1 MRRWLRAYL
10 RDLIELPEAP
20 SQPQPDEERAED
32 FDPDDPKAWL
42 SLDYVH
48 DQVQSQLEEQ
58 SKLWDTVDGRLR
70 LILGVISIVFAAAAA
85 FQRSSPGSGG
95 APLPFVV
102 GAGAIGA
109 VSLFLIAAAIVAWA
123 YWPTDFDRP
132 PKPHELRNLYLTTDP
147 KEVKLIVIDIMLLAY
162 TGNQAIIERKNSAF
176 KLAFGLTAIAT
187 IMLGVAF
194 LGQVACQTAAPHWLW
209 WPFERTGC

>member
-1 MRRWLRAYL
+1 MRRWLRSYL
-10 RDLIELPEAP
+10 QDLLGLAATPP
-20 SQPQPDEERAED
+20 QPQPEETIPTD
-32 FDPDDPKAWL
+32 LDPDDPRSWL

-85 FQRSSPGSGG
+85 FQRSSPTSGG
-95 APLPFVV
+95 ALLPFMV
-102 GAGAIGA
+102 GAGAVAA
-109 VSLFLIAAAIVAWA
+109 VSLFLIAAGIVAWA

-147 KEVKLIVIDIMLLAY
+147 REVKLIVIDITLLAY
-162 TGNQAIIERKNSAF
+162 TGNQVIIERKNLAF
-176 KLAFGLTAIAT
+176 KVAFALTAIAT
-187 IMLGVAF
+187 ILLGLAF
-194 LGQVACQTAAPHWLW
+194 TAACVTLD
-209 WPFERTGC
+209 PFVKLGA

>member
-1 MRRWLRAYL
+1 MRRWLRSYL
-10 RDLIELPEAP
+10 RRLLDLPEALP
-20 SQPQPDEERAED
+20 APEPEETSAEVL
-32 FDPDDPKAWL
+32 DPDDPRSWL

-48 DQVQSQLEEQ
+48 DQVQAQLDEQ
-58 SKLWDTVDGRLR
+58 AKLWDTVDGRLR

-85 FQRSSPGSGG
+85 FQRSSPVLGG
-95 APLPFVV
+95 GPLPFLV

-132 PKPHELRNLYLTTDP
+132 PKPHELRELYLTTDP
-147 KEVKLIVIDIMLLAY
+147 KEVKLIVIDIILLAY
-162 TGNQAIIERKNSAF
+162 TGNQAIIERKNLAF
-176 KLAFGLTAIAT
+176 KVAFGLTAIAT
-187 IMLGVAF
+187 ILLGVAF
-194 LGQVACQTAAPHWLW
+194 MGQVACQTAAPAWLW